1 MPAPRLALRF
11 LSLAHP
17 FVRPAPFIP
26 LVMVAALLAACG
38 KGGAEGGHGA
48 GGGMPPAAV
57 SVEKVA
63 LANLPATFE
72 YVGQTAGS
80 RDVEVR
86 ARVAG
91 ILIKRNFKEGA
102 PVKKGQSLYTIDP
115 APFQA
120 AYARADADVTAAE
133 ARLAQATRSLNRLK
147 PLWEAKA
154 VSQREYDDAVSA
166 EQVARADLKGAQAR
180 RAESALSV
188 GYTRVES
195 PISGVAGRSVPSEGT
210 LVSGPDVLL
219 TTVTQTD
226 PAKVRFGIADT
237 DQMRW
242 RNEVTAGQL
251 KLPANEAFEV
261 EVKLADGS
269 VYTHKGKLLFSDTRV
284 SGNTGTVE
292 AEAEIPNP
300 DGVLKPGQF
309 VRVRLLGAV
318 RPNAVRVPAR
328 AVLEGPQGK
337 FVYVMADNKAMPKPV
352 TVGDQVP
359 DGWIITKGL
368 VAGDNVIVD
377 GMARIF
383 FPGAPVQLA
392 PADAAPAPAGGQG
405 GASAPAQAASK

>member
-11 LSLAHP
+11 LSSAQ
-17 FVRPAPFIP
+17 P
-26 LVMVAALLAACG
+26 LVRRAPLVSLVAVAAVLAACG
-38 KGGAEGGHGA
+38 RGGAQDGHGA
-48 GGGMPPAAV
+48 AGGMPPAAV

-63 LANLPATFE
+63 LANIPASFE
-72 YVGQTAGS
+72 YVGQAAGS

-91 ILIKRNFKEGA
+91 ILVKRNFKEGG

-115 APFQA
+115 AQFQA
-120 AYARADADVTAAE
+120 AFSRADADVAAAE
-133 ARLAQATRSLNRLK
+133 ARLAQATRSLARLK

-210 LVSGPDVLL
+210 LVSGPEMLL

-242 RNEVTAGQL
+242 RNEVAAGQL
-251 KLPANEAFEV
+251 KLPGSEAFQV

-269 VYTHKGKLLFSDTRV
+269 IYSHKGKLLFSDTRV

-337 FVYVMADNKAMPKPV
+337 FVYVVADNKAQPKPV
-352 TVGDQVP
+352 TVGDQLA

-368 VAGDNVIVD
+368 AAGDNVIVD

-383 FPGAPVQLA
+383 FPGAPVQVVPAGGASA
-392 PADAAPAPAGGQG
+392 PAGQG
-405 GASAPAQAASK
+405 GAYAPAQAASK